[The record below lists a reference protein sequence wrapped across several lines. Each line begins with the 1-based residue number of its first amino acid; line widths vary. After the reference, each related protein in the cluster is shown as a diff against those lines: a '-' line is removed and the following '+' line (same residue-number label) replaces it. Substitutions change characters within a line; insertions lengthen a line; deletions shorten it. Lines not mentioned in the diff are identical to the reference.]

1 MDSQRGCWQNIYKTK
16 QIMNRDIRRGI
27 FIPVMAISLMIM
39 NFVRLKDSEC
49 IRAIHITTLLVMGF
63 AFGILFMNLMTL
75 YKNNK
80 ARNGK

>member
-1 MDSQRGCWQNIYKTK
+1 
-16 QIMNRDIRRGI
+16 
-27 FIPVMAISLMIM
+27 MIM